1 MKLINADGL
10 IEKKGFF
17 VEDERGCIM
26 CVVSAQ
32 DIRNA
37 PAVDLVPVIPGHD
50 DQHNISE
57 MSYKNG
63 YAKGYEDGKN
73 DSRKNGYW
81 VKRTHSGVSWHECS
95 ECHVC
100 GSPQWKACPVC
111 DTKMVTDS
119 GK

>member
-1 MKLINADGL
+1 
-10 IEKKGFF
+10 
-17 VEDERGCIM
+17 
-26 CVVSAQ
+26 
-32 DIRNA
+32 
-37 PAVDLVPVIPGHD
+37 
-50 DQHNISE
+50 

-95 ECHVC
+95 ECHIC

-111 DTKMVTDS
+111 DAKMVTDS

>member
-1 MKLINADGL
+1 MKLINPDRL
-10 IEKKGFF
+10 IEDKGFF
-17 VEDERGCIM
+17 IDDERGCVIR
-26 CVVSAQ
+26 VVSAE

-37 PAVDLVPVIPGHD
+37 PSVELVPVIPGHE

-63 YAKGYEDGKN
+63 YEKGYADGKN
-73 DSRKNGYW
+73 DYRKTGYW
-81 VKRTHSGVSWHECS
+81 VKRTHSGVSWYECS
-95 ECHVC
+95 ECKVC

-111 DTKMVTDS
+111 DTKMVVAD